1 MTFQGKTAIVTGA
14 TGGIGKELVSRLI
27 TAGANVVAA
36 GRNADQGAQLEQR
49 IGHQLRA
56 LSGDITDAK
65 YCQDLVDHAVL
76 HFGGVDL
83 LFNNAGSIP
92 RGTAEQTTDQ
102 MWDEALEV
110 NLTAAFRFSR
120 AVLAPMSENGG
131 GAIVNTASAWGLYPG
146 PGHLAYCTAKG
157 ALITMTKCMG
167 RDHAAQGIRVNA
179 VCPNEVDT
187 PMLRSG
193 FEHRGLDA
201 ESAIRELDATVPLGR
216 IASPEEIIDVMLF
229 LASDQARYVTGTVVE
244 ATGAKPVY

>member
-1 MTFQGKTAIVTGA
+1 MNFQGKTVIVTGA

-36 GRNADQGAQLEQR
+36 GRNADQCAQLEQR
-49 IGHQLRA
+49 FGQQLKA
-56 LSGDITDAK
+56 MPGDITVPE
-65 YCQDLVDHAVL
+65 YCQDLVDHAVR

-110 NLTAAFRFSR
+110 NLSAAFRLSR
-120 AVLAPMSENGG
+120 AVLKPMIDNGG

-201 ESAIRELDATVPLGR
+201 ENAVRELDSTVPLGH
-216 IASPEEIIDVMLF
+216 IAKPAEIVDAMLF
-229 LASDQARYVTGTVVE
+229 LASAQARYITGTVLEV
-244 ATGAKPVY
+244 TGAKPVY